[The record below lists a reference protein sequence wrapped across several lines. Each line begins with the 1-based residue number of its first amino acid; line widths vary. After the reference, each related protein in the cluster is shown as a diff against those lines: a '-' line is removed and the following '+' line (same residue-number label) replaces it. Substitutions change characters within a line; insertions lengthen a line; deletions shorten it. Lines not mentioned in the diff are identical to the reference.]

1 MLSLVNEKIKLN
13 AEMIIFIS
21 SPYTLQRTPLTNELQ
36 IEMGLGL
43 ANNEISISFKN
54 KLIFLIQDH
63 YINIIYKLLDKQDVW
78 CNITNLTN

>member
-13 AEMIIFIS
+13 VEMIIFIS

-43 ANNEISISFKN
+43 TNNEISISFKN